1 MESGWIVNFKNGTK
15 VAMTEEVHEF
25 MKVKLDEIISEE
37 HWFALEEAIKKNP
50 GIKLIKGS

>member
-15 VAMTEEVHEF
+15 VAMTEEVHGF

-37 HWFALEEAIKKNP
+37 HWFSLKDAIMENP
-50 GIKLIKGS
+50 GIKLIKCC